1 MSKNYTTDLDKIIEQ
16 QEALLSSLKNE
27 AKQLDGNRLL
37 EENKALTAKLQVAD
51 EKNNRLQNENSALK
65 SQLADTKNAL
75 FVKMANEKLSAFS
88 SVQKS
93 IDGIYYREANNLDS
107 RLDSYRRG
115 CEKSINETLGYI
127 DSLSSKE
134 YDEIK
139 ARLNELKIEL
149 DKKNAAVYE
158 LERRELKNLK
168 AHNDNI
174 GRKLKEEPI
183 TENEYR
189 TAAKQKSL
197 ESFIGLNILSKAGI
211 LLFLVGII
219 MLGRYAYVHMSDA
232 FKAGL
237 IYLLGFILVGAGEMF
252 YKKEK
257 DIFSTVLISGGVS
270 VLYAATATGYFAFS
284 LYSQK
289 VTFIICILVTA
300 FAIALSHQTKSQ
312 TVCTFAAVGGYLPV
326 IAIFQMGNAKAA
338 VDTSFLPVSAVY
350 FCLLASVILVMTYNK
365 KWYVSQYVG
374 YALHILSVASIGSA
388 AWALKGVGGY
398 EFALPLAAGYAAVS
412 FLIYLMMPALKI
424 LRAKEITFY
433 DVLLLTLDTLSGAI
447 SVAITIHNCFE
458 RSVANRADGFVFLV
472 FTVIYAVLAVKSH
485 RLNTYK
491 GSSSELRNS
500 LFAVTL
506 FSAFAFSVLIVPY
519 VFGVAYG
526 PMAWAVEAAVIC
538 VLSTVKGISLG
549 VYTGTFA
556 LGVSGLGALIQYNLD
571 KVEMNNSIITFS
583 ILIISLWLIT
593 VLGLSN
599 EKKNFFYVVVE
610 CITAFCTFFYLRFMY
625 KCILFGP
632 LVNSYSR
639 EANICVYIVFVLV
652 IAFVLKLGVLKNEY
666 SAFLSDVSGIVLV
679 LYTLI
684 SLDINCTDL
693 AFHNMFSSVIEEK
706 EMNPFLVGLLVVI
719 NIIVNLNFASSVGS
733 LLNRYSAAMWI
744 YTASLSAS
752 SLALIT
758 AVLMSPF
765 GVKFSS
771 VIISAVYIF
780 AACIILF
787 VGFKKRYTV
796 VRSGGLVIILV
807 AIAKLCFVDTAALD
821 SAWKIASYFAFG
833 ALLIVISYFYRRFS
847 KKLEQQ
853 ALEDSQK

>member
-1 MSKNYTTDLDKIIEQ
+1 MSRNYTTDLDRIIEQ
-16 QEALLSSLKNE
+16 QEALLSSLKDE
-27 AKQLDGNRLL
+27 AKQLNDSSLL
-37 EENKALTAKLQVAD
+37 EENKTLTAKLQDAN
-51 EKNNRLQNENSALK
+51 EKNNRLESENSALK
-65 SQLADTKNAL
+65 SQLTDTKNAL
-75 FVKMANEKLSAFS
+75 FIRMANEKLSAFS

-93 IDGIYYREANNLDS
+93 INSIYYREANGLDS
-107 RLDSYRRG
+107 RLEGYRRG
-115 CEKSINETLGYI
+115 CENSINETLKYI
-127 DSLSSKE
+127 DSVSVGE
-134 YDEIK
+134 YDDIK
-139 ARLNELKIEL
+139 ARLNELKLEL
-149 DKKNAAVYE
+149 DKRSAAVYDRE
-158 LERRELKNLK
+158 QRELNNLK
-168 AHNDNI
+168 AHNDSI
-174 GRKLKEEPI
+174 GRTLKEEPI

-232 FKAGL
+232 FKTGL
-237 IYLLGFILVGAGEMF
+237 IYLLGFVLVGAGEMF

-257 DIFSTVLISGGVS
+257 DVFSTVLISGGVS

-284 LYSQK
+284 LYSQR
-289 VTFIICILVTA
+289 VTFILCILVTL
-300 FAIALSHQTKSQ
+300 FAIFLAHQTKSQ

-326 IAIFQMGNAKAA
+326 VAIFQMGNAKAA

-388 AWALKGVGGY
+388 AWSLKNVSGY
-398 EFALPLAAGYAAVS
+398 EFALPLAAGYATAS

-458 RSVANRADGFVFLV
+458 RSVANRADGFVFLI
-472 FTVIYAVLAVKSH
+472 FTVIYAVLAVKS
-485 RLNTYK
+485 RTLKIYN
-491 GSSSELRNS
+491 GSSSELRES
-500 LFAVTL
+500 LSGITL

-519 VFGVAYG
+519 VFGIAYG

-538 VLSTVKGISLG
+538 VFSIVKGIPLGEYLG
-549 VYTGTFA
+549 VLA
-556 LGVSGLGALIQYNLD
+556 LGTSGLAALIQYNLD
-571 KVEMNNSIITFS
+571 KVALNNSIITFS
-583 ILIISLWLIT
+583 ILIISVWLVT

-599 EKKNFFYVVVE
+599 EKKSFFYVVLE
-610 CITAFCTFFYLRFMY
+610 CVTAFCTFFYLRFMY
-625 KCILFGP
+625 RCILFGP
-632 LVNSYSR
+632 LVNAYSHT
-639 EANICVYIVFVLV
+639 ANVSVYIIFVLI
-652 IAFVLKLGVLKNEY
+652 IAFVLKRGVLKNEY
-666 SAFLSDVSGIVLV
+666 STLLSDVSGIALV
-679 LYTLI
+679 VYTLV
-684 SLDINCTDL
+684 SLDINCGDL

-706 EMNPFLVGLLVVI
+706 GINPFLAGLLVVI
-719 NIIVNLNFASSVGS
+719 NIVVNLNFASSVGS
-733 LLNRYSAAMWI
+733 LLNRYSGAMWI
-744 YTASLSAS
+744 YTASLSVS

-765 GVKFSS
+765 SVKFSS

-787 VGFKKRYTV
+787 IGFKKRYTV

-807 AIAKLCFVDTAALD
+807 AIAKLCFVDSAALD

-853 ALEDSQK
+853 AVDESQK